1 MGLWPV
7 QKKQEYTRTLAGCLD
22 WKQGTVLIF
31 SGGSACSVW
40 EFSMC
45 YIFSFHGN
53 WDKKKKSHQSTNI
66 WLVVLRSVTIK
77 PQVKYLS
84 SLCLFFFLLSIGLP
98 VSSFLYSKAG
108 LLTCASNTWASLL
121 IRLRSVLR
129 EIPNAIRSPS
139 HTHRDTQTRCMQAR
153 WLAHWRAPK
162 GWSLWIIQSALAGLR
177 ERVLCLRS
185 YISVC

>member
-7 QKKQEYTRTLAGCLD
+7 QKKQEYTRTLVGCLD

-77 PQVKYLS
+77 PQSKYLTKS
-84 SLCLFFFLLSIGLP
+84 NICPPFVCFFFLLSIGLP

-129 EIPNAIRSPS
+129 EIPNAYGLP
-139 HTHRDTQTRCMQAR
+139 HTRTGTHKPAACKHADWHTGEPPR
-153 WLAHWRAPK
+153 
-162 GWSLWIIQSALAGLR
+162 AGLCELFSQR
-177 ERVLCLRS
+177 WRVCVNVS
-185 YISVC
+185 CV